1 MLGGGVGRVS
11 LCLLTAASSHCK
23 ERILAAKVVGM
34 ECEVLVL
41 SLSRARLECERGW
54 GGRG

>member
-54 GGRG
+54 G